1 MHSETILTNL
11 ITVNDAI
18 ADFSYTQNNACF
30 PISVDY
36 QDLSTNATSWNWD
49 FGDGSTSTSQNPQHI
64 FNTLPANDVT
74 LSITDGNG
82 CTGDT
87 TIQNIQI
94 LNADL
99 AASDTIVCTNAI
111 INFTSNS
118 SMASS
123 WKWNF
128 GDGNFSNLENPSHQ
142 YSNPGMYDVSLI
154 ITDGQGCRDTIIK
167 ANLIE
172 VQQVIADFTYTSPTT
187 CPPIISQFNNL
198 SNGATNY
205 LWDFGDSSSS
215 ILSSPSHIYTA
226 AGTYTISLIATNDI
240 GCVDTAYS
248 NNPILVP
255 GPILDFNINNTLGCD
270 SMDIQIQNNS
280 SNAISFYWDFGDGS
294 NSYDPNPNHSY
305 ANPGTYLVTLI
316 AEDTMGCESYLTY
329 YQPIEILQSPVADF
343 SLSQADVC
351 IPSSISLTNQSS
363 FSNNY
368 QWSLGQ
374 QTSTLQNTNFN
385 VFITGQQ
392 EIELIAFNQICTDT
406 AILAVT
412 GHFQPPVTIN
422 HPGILCS
429 NEGIVQLQTNFSNF
443 NTNLTWSGT
452 GINSNGQFDPASVTG
467 NTTIYAS
474 FSGICNS
481 TDSIDI
487 SIQNAP
493 DASIITT
500 DLSICEGESLSQLQ
514 AANPGGIWN
523 GPHTHP
529 FNGNIS
535 SSTIAAGNYT
545 ISYQINGNCPNSDS
559 IQLTVLHQPEVHI
572 TDPGVVCSN
581 QLLLALNSNLS
592 GGSWSGNNIEDQTGK
607 IDVASLGA
615 GTFNYYYNI
624 EGDCPATDS
633 LELEIHQFNDAQI
646 IQPEDVCIEGNPID
660 LQSTNSQGMWN
671 GAGINNPLNGIFHPA
686 GLNAG
691 DYTITFETF
700 GLCNDID
707 SVSINVRPL
716 PIIDF
721 EVDPNSQCIGTELQ
735 IINNSPNIDNETYM
749 WFIDDSLFST
759 SKNPSTQLELGGYH
773 FSVQVTNQFGCKA
786 KGVIQDNIVVYD
798 TTPLPA
804 PEIIRSTVI
813 NDMDV
818 YTEWFP
824 KQTAVN
830 VIKEYVLFKS
840 ADQLTYEY
848 LGTLDPEINHFTDI
862 EVDVYNE
869 NYTYYVVSINQ
880 CNVASMASN
889 ISSSVLLG
897 YEKPNEFQTLLR
909 WTSYENWKNGVNRY
923 EIQQLNEFDQWE
935 TIKVVNHDVNQII
948 IDP

>member
-1 MHSETILTNL
+1 
-11 ITVNDAI
+11 
-18 ADFSYTQNNACF
+18 
-30 PISVDY
+30 
-36 QDLSTNATSWNWD
+36 
-49 FGDGSTSTSQNPQHI
+49 
-64 FNTLPANDVT
+64 
-74 LSITDGNG
+74 
-82 CTGDT
+82 
-87 TIQNIQI
+87 
-94 LNADL
+94 
-99 AASDTIVCTNAI
+99 
-111 INFTSNS
+111 
-118 SMASS
+118 MASS

-429 NEGIVQLQTNFSNF
+429 NEGIIQLQTNFSNY

-493 DASIITT
+493 DASIITS

-514 AANPGGIWN
+514 AVNPGGIWN

-624 EGDCPATDS
+624 EGDCPATD
-633 LELEIHQFNDAQI
+633 
-646 IQPEDVCIEGNPID
+646 P
-660 LQSTNSQGMWN
+660 
-671 GAGINNPLNGIFHPA
+671 
-686 GLNAG
+686 
-691 DYTITFETF
+691 
-700 GLCNDID
+700 
-707 SVSINVRPL
+707 
-716 PIIDF
+716 
-721 EVDPNSQCIGTELQ
+721 
-735 IINNSPNIDNETYM
+735 
-749 WFIDDSLFST
+749 
-759 SKNPSTQLELGGYH
+759 
-773 FSVQVTNQFGCKA
+773 
-786 KGVIQDNIVVYD
+786 
-798 TTPLPA
+798 
-804 PEIIRSTVI
+804 
-813 NDMDV
+813 
-818 YTEWFP
+818 
-824 KQTAVN
+824 
-830 VIKEYVLFKS
+830 
-840 ADQLTYEY
+840 
-848 LGTLDPEINHFTDI
+848 
-862 EVDVYNE
+862 
-869 NYTYYVVSINQ
+869 
-880 CNVASMASN
+880 
-889 ISSSVLLG
+889 
-897 YEKPNEFQTLLR
+897 
-909 WTSYENWKNGVNRY
+909 
-923 EIQQLNEFDQWE
+923 
-935 TIKVVNHDVNQII
+935 
-948 IDP
+948 